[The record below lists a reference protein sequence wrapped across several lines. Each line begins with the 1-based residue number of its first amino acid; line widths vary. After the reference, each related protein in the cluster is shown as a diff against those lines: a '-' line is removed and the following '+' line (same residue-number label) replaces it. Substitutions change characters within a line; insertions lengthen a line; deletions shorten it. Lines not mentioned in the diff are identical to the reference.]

1 MPAKSSAKLED
12 LHKRHGATLLQEPYS
27 TIRGEHVVVK
37 FRDKPPKRWEKIAGS
52 KQHSYNQ
59 GSLKKNVTA
68 VILKR
73 YPNVSC

>member
-12 LHKRHGATLLQEPYS
+12 LYKLHDATLLQEPYS
-27 TIRGEHVVVK
+27 TIRGEHVAVK
-37 FRDKPPKRWEKIAGS
+37 FRGKPPKHWEKTAGS
-52 KQHSYNQ
+52 SLHSYNE

-73 YPNVSC
+73 YSNVSC